1 MQSECISYI
10 PVGLG
15 ASEEPENSRQRRRWE
30 KDPPERLLSALE
42 KAGISRAFSTFL
54 IHRGG
59 LISKCI
65 IIRSYFAAAHKPNLR
80 GRLYNSPFW
89 CCGSYYQLTI
99 LWLDPSPSHKVTTLM
114 A

>member
-65 IIRSYFAAAHKPNLR
+65 IIRSYFAAAHNKRTCAVDYITALFGVVVPII
-80 GRLYNSPFW
+80 S
-89 CCGSYYQLTI
+89 
-99 LWLDPSPSHKVTTLM
+99 
-114 A
+114 